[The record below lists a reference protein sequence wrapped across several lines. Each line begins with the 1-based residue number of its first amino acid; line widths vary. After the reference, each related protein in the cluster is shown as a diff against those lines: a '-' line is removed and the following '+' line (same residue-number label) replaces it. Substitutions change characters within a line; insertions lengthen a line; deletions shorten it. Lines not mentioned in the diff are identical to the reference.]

1 MKKKNI
7 RLTVSTRLLD
17 HNFEDK
23 KVYEKILGKS
33 GWDYCPRK
41 SLNADGDYEAYK
53 KVMLS
58 EYVVFVD
65 STLGYEALSRKKKV
79 AVFSLGCTSKEWSK
93 ENFLLNDTTKEFYQ
107 PSCFGFPVKMSEN
120 GEFWTSSHDQSKMTE
135 ILEFITTI
143 SDQDW
148 LELLEKY
155 KVENIISF
163 DKNNQNLIN
172 NLKKIDFPLRS
183 DL

>member
-1 MKKKNI
+1 
-7 RLTVSTRLLD
+7 
-17 HNFEDK
+17 
-23 KVYEKILGKS
+23 
-33 GWDYCPRK
+33 
-41 SLNADGDYEAYK
+41 
-53 KVMLS
+53 
-58 EYVVFVD
+58 
-65 STLGYEALSRKKKV
+65 
-79 AVFSLGCTSKEWSK
+79 
-93 ENFLLNDTTKEFYQ
+93 
-107 PSCFGFPVKMSEN
+107 MSEN